1 LHEILRRCVFDA
13 SWEKVRLSI
22 LIQLPSSPSSS
33 KLSEEITS
41 WVPLLESL
49 KDEED
54 KVLFKEMIEKSLHYS
69 DFVEI
74 CADDEQP
81 TITEAFLISILISQ
95 QKTINSLS
103 DQVTLLKN
111 YNSSIEKD
119 HDCGD

>member
-1 LHEILRRCVFDA
+1 M
-13 SWEKVRLSI
+13 RLSI
-22 LIQLPSSPSSS
+22 LIQLPSSSSSS

-54 KVLFKEMIEKSLHYS
+54 KVLFKEMIEKSLRYS

-74 CADDEQP
+74 CTDDEQP

-111 YNSSIEKD
+111 YNSSIKKD